1 MRYLIL
7 GSSLRGLDSAARAAV
22 GDGHQVALFDAERP
36 GAPDDLAGRV
46 VVLDPVWSPAH
57 LDGIER
63 IVTSPWFAETE
74 GPLADALERDIDII
88 TEAGYGLERLDMPV
102 VAITGTNG
110 KTTVT
115 EVTTEMLRR
124 SGVDARAAGNIG
136 LPVSAVRPGDAEML
150 VLELS
155 SYQLRFIG
163 SLRPEAATILNIA
176 PDHLDW
182 HGSFEAYA
190 SAKAR
195 IFDGAT
201 DTTVVAYD
209 PDDPLVSGIVSD
221 LTGRLVPCSGRRIP
235 DGGNGAVGATV
246 TVAGSTAIAATAD
259 PSYLFDLVVAGT
271 LADACGASREAIASV
286 IATFAPGPHRREQVA
301 IVGGVMWINDSKATN
316 PHAAVAAIVAY
327 PSVILLAGGRNK
339 GLDLAPLAEAPG
351 LKAMVTFGESG
362 PEIAAMATERG
373 GPPATVVERL
383 DEAVAVAASMAQ
395 HGDTVL
401 LSPGCASFDQFAS
414 YAARGEA
421 FRALVEGLPGVA
433 A

>member
-1 MRYLIL
+1 MKYLML

-22 GDGHQVALFDAERP
+22 GDGHDVVLYDAERP
-36 GAPDDLAGRV
+36 GAPEGLAGRV
-46 VVLDPVWSPAH
+46 AVLDPVWSPAH
-57 LDGIER
+57 LDGVER

-74 GPLADALERDIDII
+74 GPLADAIERDIDVI
-88 TEAGYGLERLDMPV
+88 TEAGYGLERLDVRV

-163 SLRPEAATILNIA
+163 ALRPEAATILNIA

-201 DTTVVAYD
+201 TTTVIAYD

-221 LTGRLVPCSGRRIP
+221 IAGRIVPCSGRRVP
-235 DGGNGAVGATV
+235 DGGNGAVGAAV
-246 TVAGSTAIAATAD
+246 TIAGSTSLAATTD

-271 LADACGASREAIASV
+271 LADACGASPEAVASV

-301 IVGGVMWINDSKATN
+301 IVGGVAWVNDSKATN

-339 GLDLAPLAEAPG
+339 DLDLAPLVEAPS
-351 LKAMVTFGESG
+351 LKALIAFGESG
-362 PEIAAMATERG
+362 PEIAAAAIRRG
-373 GPPATVVERL
+373 GLPTTVVDRL
-383 DEAVAVAASMAQ
+383 DEAVAAAASMAQ

-414 YAARGEA
+414 YAARGDA
-421 FRALVEGLPGVA
+421 FRTLVEDLPGVA